1 MSSMSL
7 DDYSRLSPDLVI
19 NAVESTGRLS
29 DVRVMALNSY
39 ENRVYQVGIEDSLP
53 LIAKFY
59 RPARWTDAQIQEE
72 HDFCR
77 ELTEAELPVV
87 GPVAGEG
94 GATLYDYEGYRFT
107 LFTRKGGQAPE
118 PGDYEQLHR
127 IGMLL
132 GRMHAIGKRQ
142 PFVHRPALTLERFLS
157 QPSQLILGKDFLPKT
172 LTGRYQAVI
181 ARLGE
186 QIRAT
191 GLETSAFIR
200 THGDCHPGNILW
212 TRDDGP
218 WLVDFDDCQSAPA
231 VQDMWM
237 LLAGTRHEQ
246 ELQMAELLD
255 GYNMFHDFNIA
266 ELQLIEALR
275 SLRMIHYAGW
285 LTSRWDDPAFPRYF
299 PWFNSGGYWEQHVA
313 ELEQQ
318 VILMEEPPLRAL

>member
-1 MSSMSL
+1 
-7 DDYSRLSPDLVI
+7 
-19 NAVESTGRLS
+19 
-29 DVRVMALNSY
+29 
-39 ENRVYQVGIEDSLP
+39 
-53 LIAKFY
+53 
-59 RPARWTDAQIQEE
+59 
-72 HDFCR
+72 
-77 ELTEAELPVV
+77 LPVV

-94 GATLYDYEGYRFT
+94 GSTLYDYEGYRFT
-107 LFTRKGGQAPE
+107 LFNRKGGQAPE

-142 PFVHRPALTLERFLS
+142 PFAHRPALTLERFLN
-157 QPSQLILGKDFLPKT
+157 QPSQLILAKGFLPKT

-191 GLETSAFIR
+191 GLESSSFIR

-255 GYNMFHDFNIA
+255 GYNMFHDFNNA
-266 ELQLIEALR
+266 ELPLIEALR

-285 LTSRWDDPAFPRYF
+285 LTSNGKR
-299 PWFNSGGYWEQHVA
+299 S
-313 ELEQQ
+313 
-318 VILMEEPPLRAL
+318 PPLSFLRHLLYPGKGRRLKPWRRRVMAVCRYSHGEWPRRRQVSMTLASRAK

>member
-29 DVRVMALNSY
+29 DARVMALNSY

-77 ELTEAELPVV
+77 VLTEAYLPGVGPVV
-87 GPVAGEG
+87 GEG
-94 GATLYDYEGYRFT
+94 GGTLYDYEGYRFT
-107 LFTRKGGQAPE
+107 LFNRKGGQAPE

-142 PFVHRPALTLERFLS
+142 PFAHRPALTLERFLS
-157 QPSQLILGKDFLPKT
+157 QPSQLILAKGFLPKT
-172 LTGRYQAVI
+172 LTERYQAVI

-191 GLETSAFIR
+191 GLESSAFIR

-231 VQDMWM
+231 VQDLWM

-246 ELQMAELLD
+246 ELQLAEMLD
-255 GYNMFHDFNIA
+255 GYSMFCDFSA
-266 ELQLIEALR
+266 SELTLVEGLR

-285 LTSRWDDPAFPRYF
+285 LALRWDDPAFPRYF
-299 PWFNSGGYWEQHVA
+299 PWFNSTGYWEQHVA

-318 VILMEEPPLRAL
+318 VVLMDEEPLRLL